1 MPSCPICDKV
11 YISNSAYQSH
21 VTVCKFIPP
30 SNAVKNKADNLP
42 SYSEVCFM
50 LQEVMLKCAAMEQK
64 IEVLE
69 TIINTKKAK
78 IGAFEWLNTN
88 IKPQMHYSEWVKS
101 IKVKRSQ
108 LCYLFTNNIVDSV
121 VAIINGAISASDVN
135 PIYAFGKTQTFYIY
149 NQTNAWVVAEV
160 IAFTQLFKHVET
172 ELWKLLNEWKM
183 QNSVEIYD
191 NVAVCEKY
199 QKTIA
204 KLTDI
209 SYTPND
215 VYNKMKTK
223 IYNNMKV
230 DMKGIIEE
238 EGGPSPTPLTPR
250 EGDSR
255 TP

>member
-11 YISNSAYQSH
+11 YVSNSAYQRH

-30 SNAVKNKADNLP
+30 SSATKNKADNLP
-42 SYSEVCFM
+42 SYSELCFM
-50 LQEVMLKCAAMEQK
+50 LQEVMLKCVAMEQK
-64 IEVLE
+64 ISVLE
-69 TIINTKKAK
+69 TIINTKKSK
-78 IGAFEWLNTN
+78 VSVFEWLNTN
-88 IKPQMHYSEWVKS
+88 VVPIMHYSEWVKS

-108 LCYLFTNNIVDSV
+108 LQYLFTNNIVESV
-121 VAIINGAISASDVN
+121 VAIINAALNASPVN

-149 NQTNAWVVAEV
+149 NQTNAWVTAEV

-172 ELWKLLNEWKM
+172 ELWKLLGEWKM
-183 QNSVEIYD
+183 QNSAEIYE
-191 NVAVCEKY
+191 NAAVSEKY

-223 IYNNMKV
+223 IYNNIKV
-230 DMKGIIEE
+230 GIKGIVEE
-238 EGGPSPTPLTPR
+238 EI
-250 EGDSR
+250 EF
-255 TP
+255 

>member
-11 YISNSAYQSH
+11 YVSNSAYQRH

-30 SNAVKNKADNLP
+30 SNATKNKADNLP
-42 SYSEVCFM
+42 SYSELCFL

-64 IEVLE
+64 INVLE
-69 TIINTKKAK
+69 TIVNTKKAK
-78 IGAFEWLNTN
+78 IGVFEWLNTN
-88 IKPQMHYSEWVKS
+88 IIPPMHYSEWVKT

-108 LCYLFTNNIVDSV
+108 LQYLFTNNIVDTV
-121 VAIINGAISASDVN
+121 VAIINNAITSASGVN
-135 PIYAFGKTQTFYIY
+135 PIYAFGKTQTFYVY

-160 IAFTQLFKHVET
+160 IVFTQLFKHVET

-183 QNSVEIYD
+183 QNSAEIYE
-191 NVAVCEKY
+191 NAAVSEKY
-199 QKTIA
+199 QKTIS

-223 IYNNMKV
+223 IYNNIKV
-230 DMKGIIEE
+230 GIKGVVEDEIEF
-238 EGGPSPTPLTPR
+238 
-250 EGDSR
+250 
-255 TP
+255 